1 MNLPDYKFE
10 QFPDFAVLKQTL
22 DSLVEAVPDL
32 VKVEIIG
39 HSREGREIFLT
50 TLSDFSTGSPEER
63 PAIYVQSDIHA
74 LEIGRTHLL
83 YAIRELLEFHE
94 KTGILSRKTFYIIP
108 SINPDHVE
116 NVIRYGMP
124 FLRSSMEFHSDL
136 PNVLCPSD
144 IDGDGKILWMRRKCS
159 DGKFV
164 VDPEDPRLMIPRM
177 PGMDGPFYEIMPE
190 GVIQNWSGDDEFSV
204 VENRNW
210 NRAFPSQWFP
220 DHPSCGAY
228 PMNEPE
234 LRVIGDFLDSKPNIC
249 GAVSLHVGGDCIVA
263 PPNRAKL
270 TERDTALLERIGH
283 EGCETLKK
291 PYILS
296 CKLQVPPWV
305 WEWPS
310 ADRPGTFVDYC
321 YEQYGIPAY
330 DLELSG
336 LYASLGIT
344 LNDIA
349 ALQNYEEF
357 NELQRKTMAF
367 YDQQKNVPPLFEPWK
382 TFEHPQLGEVE
393 LGGLYHHVLYTRL
406 LSELPQEGTEM
417 ADFLI
422 RFSDFTPQAALEEL
436 QIEKLPGE
444 QLYEVRIRA
453 VNAGRC
459 PTQITDR
466 GAALWWKQ
474 KPRIEFSPAAG
485 VKILSSFRAK
495 TLENLNAYS
504 KSPVTSW
511 ILQVFGKT
519 TELGTIEFNSWSGGK
534 VRKKIQLP

>member
-136 PNVLCPSD
+136 PNVLCPAD
-144 IDGDGKILWMRRKCS
+144 VDGDGKILWMRRKCT
-159 DGKFV
+159 DGKFAP
-164 VDPEDPRLMIPRM
+164 DPEDPRLMIPRTPDM
-177 PGMDGPFYEIMPE
+177 QGPFYEILPE
-190 GVIQNWSGDDEFSV
+190 GFIENWSGDAEFSV
-204 VENRNW
+204 MTSRNW
-210 NRAFPSQWFP
+210 NRAFPSKWLP

-234 LRVIGDFLDSKPNIC
+234 LRVVGDFLASKPNIC
-249 GAVSLHVGGDCIVA
+249 GAVSLHVGGDCVVA

-270 TERDTALLERIGH
+270 TPGDSALMKRIGK
-283 EGCETLKK
+283 EGCEAMKT
-291 PYILS
+291 PYVLS
-296 CKLQVPPWV
+296 CELQVPPWV

-321 YEQYGIPAY
+321 YEQYGMPSY

-336 LYASLGIT
+336 LYASVGVRFD
-344 LNDIA
+344 DIA
-349 ALQNYEEF
+349 SLRNYDEF

-367 YDQQKNVPPLFEPWK
+367 YDLQKDVPPLFEPWRI
-382 TFEHPQLGEVE
+382 FEHPQLGEVE
-393 LGGLYHHVLYTRL
+393 LGGLYHHVLYARL
-406 LSELPQEGTEM
+406 ISEIPQEGAQL
-417 ADFLI
+417 ADFLV
-422 RFSDFTPQAALEEL
+422 RFAKFTPQAELEEL
-436 QIEKLPGE
+436 EIIQLPGE
-444 QLYEVRIRA
+444 RIYEVRIRP
-453 VNAGRC
+453 VNSGQR
-459 PTQITDR
+459 PTQLTDQ
-466 GAALWWKQ
+466 GSSLWWKS
-474 KPRIEFSPAAG
+474 PLRIEFHPADG
-485 VKILSSFRAK
+485 VKIISAFRAK
-495 TLENLNAYS
+495 TLAEINA
-504 KSPVTSW
+504 
-511 ILQVFGKT
+511 FGKAPVVCWT
-519 TELGTIEFNSWSGGK
+519 IQLSGDSAELGTIEFNARTGGK
-534 VRKKIQLP
+534 TRKTVRLK

>member
-1 MNLPDYKFE
+1 MNLPYFKFE
-10 QFPDFAVLKQTL
+10 QFPDFVTMKETL
-22 DSLVEAVPDL
+22 QALAEAAPDL
-32 VKVEIIG
+32 MKISVIG
-39 HSREGREIFLT
+39 HSPGNREIFLV
-50 TLSDFSTGSPEER
+50 TLTDFAAGSPEDR
-63 PAIYVQSDIHA
+63 PALYIQSDIHA
-74 LEIGRTHLL
+74 LEPGRIHAL
-83 YAIRELLEFHE
+83 YAIRSLLKHHLEN
-94 KTGILSRKTFYIIP
+94 GILHHKTFYFVP

-124 FLRSSMEFHSDL
+124 FLRSSIEFHSNL

-144 IDGDGKILWMRRKCS
+144 VDGDGKILWMRRKCS

-453 VNAGRC
+453 VNAGRR